1 MFCSRIV
8 HFYEQ
13 AIIKGIDEDG
23 KLLGSRRLA
32 TASNKLLG
40 TASSSRKNLLV
51 SARLQQARRILL
63 EAVKESNS
71 KDSKMMGSRRLATAK
86 DIFLYGVREI
96 RKRRTKENDRI
107 ESLNELKDEQPADA
121 SARIAPVYS
130 SEAVSENLLVYG
142 GRVAS
147 PQQLA
152 DIASIRAK
160 LAALAANGGATPW
173 LQRLE
178 DVDIL
183 RYLMWH
189 KDESLAWE
197 KLQATAKWR
206 EDEGIDG
213 VLAEKLDDI
222 FEPGQEEMVYLPP
235 DKLGRPVLLYR
246 SALHTPG
253 RIDPQRYTRYV
264 IQQTERA
271 RLQYGLGTEVQSIVV
286 VDRIGSGL
294 KNQDPALLRVLLPV
308 IVEHYPEY
316 VGSVYVAPISL
327 VFNVIW
333 KIIQV

>member
-1 MFCSRIV
+1 MLLDDAARQR
-8 HFYEQ
+8 FYLLQ
-13 AIIKGIDEDG
+13 GDYTA
-23 KLLGSRRLA
+23 KLLDFIDRRELPSTLGGELDVAAWLLEQRRSPPAAAAAAAVAAPSSTGPGSSA
-32 TASNKLLG
+32 TA
-40 TASSSRKNLLV
+40 
-51 SARLQQARRILL
+51 
-63 EAVKESNS
+63 
-71 KDSKMMGSRRLATAK
+71 
-86 DIFLYGVREI
+86 
-96 RKRRTKENDRI
+96 
-107 ESLNELKDEQPADA
+107 LKKQ
-121 SARIAPVYS
+121 
-130 SEAVSENLLVYG
+130 ENLVYAG
-142 GRVAS
+142 NSAT